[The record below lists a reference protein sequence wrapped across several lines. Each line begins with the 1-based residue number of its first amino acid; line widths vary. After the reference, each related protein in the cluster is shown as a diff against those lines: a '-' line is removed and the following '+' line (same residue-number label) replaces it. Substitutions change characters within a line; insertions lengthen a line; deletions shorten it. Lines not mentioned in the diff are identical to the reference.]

1 MCSCG
6 SRIFFAM
13 LLVVWVLLLLLID
26 PILVIF
32 YKSCVVNVFIFCCF
46 SNVPQIFA
54 EDFQLGN

>member
-1 MCSCG
+1 
-6 SRIFFAM
+6 M